1 MVTISKVTSKGQ
13 ATIPKEVRELL
24 GIRPGDKVAFVV
36 RGDTVV
42 VIPVRGTLRDLR
54 GSIRPKRVPEDLER
68 IRLEVKKKI
77 SKARVKGS

>member
-1 MVTISKVTSKGQ
+1 M
-13 ATIPKEVRELL
+13 

>member
-1 MVTISKVTSKGQ
+1 VTISKVTSKGQ

>member
-1 MVTISKVTSKGQ
+1 MTISKVTSKGQ